1 MTKALVL
8 IAEDEPQARD
18 ALRALLEDEGY
29 RVLAAVDGVEAA
41 AMLSA
46 EAVEAAVLDIRMP
59 NKDGLA
65 VLRELRAAEDAPPI
79 LVMTAYGNS
88 SVAIEA
94 MALGAFDYLTKP
106 LNFSELLIQLERAI
120 ENRRR
125 NRDLAA
131 YRAEAPRPELVGS
144 SDSMRRVYKLVGQVA
159 PSDSTVLIH
168 GESGTGKELIAR
180 AIHRHSARAA
190 RRLVTVNC
198 ASIPEQLLEAELL
211 GYERGA
217 FTGATQRRIGKFEYA
232 HGGAIFLDEVG
243 ELTPGTQAKLLR
255 VLQER
260 SIERL
265 GSNVTI
271 QLDVR
276 VMAATSR
283 DLEKMAAEGT
293 FREDL
298 FYRLNV
304 VTIHAPPLRE
314 RREDI
319 SELAQALLCRIAAR
333 LKIPAPG
340 IAPETIEHLERRPWP
355 GNVRELEH
363 AIERAVVLHRGG
375 ALLPEHFTPPAA
387 GAGDPFDAAPLEEG
401 FHALVS
407 RLERRLIE
415 RALLEAGGNRSRA
428 AEVLKI
434 HRRLLYDKLREFG
447 LE

>member
-1 MTKALVL
+1 LTRALVL

-18 ALRALLEDEGY
+18 ALRELLEDEGY
-29 RVLAAVDGVEAA
+29 RVLTARDGREAA
-41 AMLSA
+41 ALLA
-46 EAVEAAVLDIRMP
+46 VEAVDAAVLDIRMP
-59 NKDGLA
+59 EKDGLA
-65 VLRELRAAEDAPPI
+65 VLRELRAEEDPPPV
-79 LVMTAYGNS
+79 LMMTAYGNS

-106 LNFSELLIQLERAI
+106 LNFSELIIQLERAI

-131 YRAEAPRPELVGS
+131 YRGEAPQPELVGS
-144 SDSMRRVYKLVGQVA
+144 SDLMRRVYKLIGQVA
-159 PSDSTVLIH
+159 PSDSTVLIR

-180 AIHRHSARAA
+180 AIHRHSLRAA

-198 ASIPEQLLEAELL
+198 ASIPEPLLEAELL
-211 GYERGA
+211 GHERGA
-217 FTGATQRRIGKFEYA
+217 FTGAAQRRTGKLEYA
-232 HGGAIFLDEVG
+232 QGGAIFLDEIG
-243 ELTPGTQAKLLR
+243 EMTPNTQAKLLR

-276 VMAATSR
+276 VIAATSR
-283 DLEKMAAEGT
+283 DLERMVGEGS

-304 VTIHAPPLRE
+304 VTIAAPPLRE
-314 RREDI
+314 RVEDI
-319 SELAQALLCRIAAR
+319 PELVQALLCRIAAR
-333 LKIPAPG
+333 LKIPIPR
-340 IAPETIEHLERRPWP
+340 IAPEAVDHLQRQSWP

-375 ALLPEHFTPPAA
+375 ALLPEHFAQGPAPA
-387 GAGDPFDAAPLEEG
+387 THPFDAAPLDEG
-401 FHALVS
+401 FHALVA

-428 AEVLKI
+428 AEILKI
-434 HRRLLYDKLREFG
+434 HRRLLYDKIREFG

>member
-1 MTKALVL
+1 
-8 IAEDEPQARD
+8 
-18 ALRALLEDEGY
+18 
-29 RVLAAVDGVEAA
+29 
-41 AMLSA
+41 
-46 EAVEAAVLDIRMP
+46 VEAAVLDIRMP
-59 NKDGLA
+59 RKDGLA
-65 VLRELRAAEDAPPI
+65 ILRELKAAEDPPPV

-106 LNFSELLIQLERAI
+106 LNFSELLIQLDRAI

-131 YRAEAPRPELVGS
+131 YREEAPRPELVGS
-144 SDSMRRVYKLVGQVA
+144 SEAMRQVYKLIGQVA
-159 PSDSTVLIH
+159 PSDSTVLIR

-217 FTGATQRRIGKFEYA
+217 FTGAAQRRTGKFEYA
-232 HGGAIFLDEVG
+232 HGGAIFLDEIG

-265 GSNVTI
+265 GTNVTI

-276 VMAATSR
+276 VIAATSR

-304 VTIHAPPLRE
+304 VTIQAPRLRE

-319 SELAQALLCRIAAR
+319 PELARALLCRIADR
-333 LKIPAPG
+333 LKIAAPG
-340 IAPETIEHLERRPWP
+340 ITAGAIEHLQRQPWP

-375 ALLPEHFTPPAA
+375 ALLPEHFKPAA
-387 GAGDPFDAAPLEEG
+387 AATADPFDGAPLEEG
-401 FHALVS
+401 YHALVS

-415 RALLEAGGNRSRA
+415 RALLESGGNRSRA
-428 AEVLKI
+428 AEILKI

>member
-1 MTKALVL
+1 LTKALVL

-29 RVLAAVDGVEAA
+29 RVLTAADGAEAA
-41 AMLSA
+41 LVLAA
-46 EAVEAAVLDIRMP
+46 ETIEAAVLDVRMP
-59 NKDGLA
+59 KKDGLE
-65 VLRELRAAEDAPPI
+65 VLRELRAAEDSPPI

-106 LNFSELLIQLERAI
+106 LNFTELLIQLERAI

-144 SDSMRRVYKLVGQVA
+144 SDSMRQVYKLIGQVA
-159 PSDSTVLIH
+159 PSDSTVLIR

-180 AIHRHSARAA
+180 AIHRHSARAE
-190 RRLVTVNC
+190 RRLVAVNC
-198 ASIPEQLLEAELL
+198 ASIPEPLLEAELL
-211 GYERGA
+211 GFERGA
-217 FTGATQRRIGKFEYA
+217 FTGAAQRRIGKFEYS
-232 HGGAIFLDEVG
+232 HGGAIFLDEIG

-265 GSNVTI
+265 GSNITI

-276 VMAATSR
+276 VIAATSR
-283 DLEKMAAEGT
+283 DLEKMVADGA

-319 SELAQALLCRIAAR
+319 PELVHALLCRIAAR

-340 IAPETIEHLERRPWP
+340 IAPETVEHLQRQPWP

-363 AIERAVVLHRGG
+363 SLERAVVLHRGG
-375 ALLPEHFTPPAA
+375 ALLPEHFRPPAGMA
-387 GAGDPFDAAPLEEG
+387 ADPFDAAPMEEG
-401 FHALVS
+401 YHALVS

-428 AEVLKI
+428 AEILKI